1 MMLVKA
7 DLAPEALKS
16 ADLHFSTCGV
26 NLLGDPTLGLRGT
39 APRTPNVAG
48 PKKLPAGNLSLVI
61 ESDAPHSIVSLQDD
75 FGLYAV
81 TVSDE
86 SGNVV
91 FPLNVV
97 EESTITITV
106 SGPEYNAVTLQIPVQ

>member
-1 MMLVKA
+1 MK
-7 DLAPEALKS
+7 
-16 ADLHFSTCGV
+16 
-26 NLLGDPTLGLRGT
+26 
-39 APRTPNVAG
+39 APRE
-48 PKKLPAGNLSLVI
+48 LPPGNLSLII
-61 ESDAPHSIVSLQDD
+61 ESDAPHAIVSLQDD

-81 TVSDE
+81 TLSDE

-106 SGPEYNAVTLQIPVQ
+106 SGPEYNAVTHTITVR